1 VKNIIAFCERQCY
14 ALRVEN
20 ETYKQTLET
29 ATAEMSD
36 LLRQRQ
42 EIEARIGKLAPL
54 IEYLSSLCDQLPPP
68 ALPMP
73 SELDL
78 GLSDAIRLAFRS
90 ASPQSLAPTEVRDKL
105 RESGF
110 NLDKYAN
117 ELPPIHNTIIRLLK
131 NGEIEESVPKRD
143 GKAYKWVSSLKRALL
158 EIEPK
163 FYGGGRMTG
172 SLKDMV
178 GAQPETVPSRA
189 VTAAGSE
196 GASTEP
202 PLQPKKE
209 TWITR
214 ATKK

>member
-1 VKNIIAFCERQCY
+1 M
-14 ALRVEN
+14 LPGVEH

-29 ATAEMSD
+29 AKAEMGE
-36 LLRQRQ
+36 LLRQRK
-42 EIEARIGKLAPL
+42 EIESRIGKLAPVV
-54 IEYLSSLCDQLPPP
+54 EYLSLLCDQLPPSD
-68 ALPMP
+68 LPMP

-78 GLSDAIRLAFRS
+78 GLSDAIRLAFKS
-90 ASPQSLAPTEVRDKL
+90 VLPESLTPTEVRDKL

-178 GAQPETVPSRA
+178 VAPDIVPSRA
-189 VTAAGSE
+189 VRAAGSE
-196 GASTEP
+196 GVSTEP

-209 TWITR
+209 TLIKR

>member
-1 VKNIIAFCERQCY
+1 MEQQ
-14 ALRVEN
+14 
-20 ETYKQTLET
+20 TYKKSLE
-29 ATAEMSD
+29 AAKAEMAE
-36 LLRQRQ
+36 LLRKRNDLDS
-42 EIEARIGKLAPL
+42 RIGKLAPV
-54 IEYLSSLCDQLPPP
+54 IEYLSALCDQELPPP
-68 ALPMP
+68 DFPMP

-78 GLSDAIRLAFRS
+78 GLSDAIRLAFKS
-90 ASPQSLAPTEVRDKL
+90 VAPEPLTPTEVRDKL
-105 RESGF
+105 RASGF

-143 GKAYKWVSSLKRALL
+143 GKAYRWVSSLKRALL

-163 FYGGGRMTG
+163 FYGGGRVTG
-172 SLKDMV
+172 NLKDMIS
-178 GAQPETVPSRA
+178 APDTVPSRA
-189 VTAAGSE
+189 VRAAGSE
-196 GASTEP
+196 GVSTEP

>member
-1 VKNIIAFCERQCY
+1 
-14 ALRVEN
+14 VEN
-20 ETYKQTLET
+20 ATYKQTLET

-36 LLRQRQ
+36 LLLQRQ

-90 ASPQSLAPTEVRDKL
+90 ASPQSLTPTEVRNKL

-117 ELPPIHNTIIRLLK
+117 ELPPIHNTILRLLK

-163 FYGGGRMTG
+163 FYGGRMTG

-178 GAQPETVPSRA
+178 GAPDIVPSRA
-189 VTAAGSE
+189 VRAAGSE
-196 GASTEP
+196 GVSTEP

-209 TWITR
+209 TWITK